1 MSFFPVNCGLSE
13 LENIID
19 VEGVSVPVSCVYTHL
34 WDVYTQTWGCRI
46 GKKMCR
52 FDAGS
57 FTSGTQC
64 VCHLQY
70 ACTASQTHLLFYF
83 SVWTCELVG
92 IRGRQKDVYI
102 LDQYLKINPCEN
114 LYA

>member
-1 MSFFPVNCGLSE
+1 MSFFPVNCGLSV

-64 VCHLQY
+64 VIYNMLV
-70 ACTASQTHLLFYF
+70 LLHRPIYCCYF
-83 SVWTCELVG
+83 SVLTCELVG
-92 IRGRQKDVYI
+92 IRSRQKDFTY
-102 LDQYLKINPCEN
+102 
-114 LYA
+114 